1 MKQKF
6 SLLVAAA
13 FLACSVNLSAQHV
26 QLGPDGLHHCGTDE
40 HMAQV
45 FLEHPELKAQ
55 FDASQAAAEAQDA
68 LDFQNGYQY
77 SNARNSQSS
86 TQSTYVI
93 PVVFHIIHDYG
104 TENISDAQIYDEM
117 RILNE
122 DYNELNSDLSVVTAG
137 FQGVIG
143 NMSIEFRLANLDP
156 NGNCTNGIDR
166 IYSTET
172 YVGDD
177 GSKLNYWPRNK
188 YLNVWV
194 VKTISSGAA
203 GYAYLPG
210 TAPSA
215 TTDGIII
222 LSTYIG
228 SIGTG
233 NASTSR
239 ALTHE
244 IGHFLNLQHVWGN
257 SNNPGVTCG
266 NDGVSDTPI
275 TKGWTSCVLT
285 NNDICTN
292 NVEENVQNFMEYS
305 YCSRMFTDGQA
316 TRVSNALNNSAGQRN
331 NLPTTSNLAATGVNG
346 SPVTCV
352 PNADF
357 MPFDKILVCAGGS
370 VNFTEISSNGNPTS
384 WNWTFPGGTPSSST
398 DSVPHI
404 VYNTPGVYD
413 VTLNAGNS
421 AGSTS
426 VTRTGHVV
434 VSSTTAQYSSWS
446 YTEGLENS
454 GTFTNDWI
462 IVNPQGNGWSRVTTA
477 SYSGSASA
485 KISNSTS
492 MAGTIDEMISPSIDF
507 SAIGAPTM
515 TFRIAFAQRSTSD
528 ADKLRILVSTNCGQT
543 WTQRYSKSGATLST
557 ANAMS
562 PAFTPTAAQWRL
574 ETVNLTNL
582 ATNPN
587 VRIKF
592 EFTSDGG
599 NNIYIDDINL
609 TGPTG
614 IDSPENGVNNF
625 NVFPNPAQD
634 NTIVGFSLDQQEEVN
649 LSIVDMT
656 GREVMSVYNGTL
668 GAGQHQFPVNAVGTL
683 SSGIYFIRLSTAE
696 GNIAT
701 QKLIVE

>member
-55 FDASQAAAEAQDA
+55 FEASQAAAEAQDA
-68 LDFQNGYQY
+68 IDFQNGYQN

-86 TQSTYVI
+86 AQSTYVI
-93 PVVFHIIHDYG
+93 PIVFHIIHDYG
-104 TENISDAQIYDEM
+104 SENISDAQIYDQM

-122 DYNELNSDLSVVTAG
+122 DYNELNSDLSIVTSG

-143 NMSIEFRLANLDP
+143 NMSIEFRLANIDP

-215 TTDGIII
+215 STDGIII
-222 LSTYIG
+222 LSSYIG

-244 IGHFLNLQHVWGN
+244 IGHFLNLQHVWGLSN
-257 SNNPGVTCG
+257 SPGVTCG
-266 NDGVSDTPI
+266 NDGVSDTPV
-275 TKGWTSCVLT
+275 TKGWTSCNLT
-285 NNDICTN
+285 TNDICNN

-331 NLPTTSNLAATGVNG
+331 NLHTTTNLNATGTSG
-346 SPVTCV
+346 SPVTCA

-357 MPFDKILVCAGGS
+357 LPFDKILVCAGGS
-370 VNFTEISSNGNPTS
+370 VTFTETSGNGNPTS

-398 DSVPHI
+398 DSMPNV

-434 VSSTTAQYSSWS
+434 VSSTSAQYSSWTYS
-446 YTEGLENS
+446 EGLENS

-492 MAGTIDEMISPSIDF
+492 MAGTVDEMISPSVNF
-507 SAIGAPTM
+507 TSIGAPTL

-562 PAFTPTAAQWRL
+562 PAFTPLASQWRL

-582 ATNPN
+582 ASNPN

-614 IDSPENGVNNF
+614 IDSPENGANSL

-634 NTIVGFSLDQQEEVN
+634 NTIAGFSLDKQEEVS

-656 GREVMSVYNGTL
+656 GREVMSIYSGSL

-683 SSGIYFIRLSTAE
+683 SSGIYFVRLSTAD
-696 GNIAT
+696 GRIVT